1 MRVLVIT
8 HGNDAIYGA
17 ATSLKLLLQNC
28 SWDFDLVY
36 MKTMSYNTT
45 DENMRIYTD
54 NKAGK
59 VQAFFLP
66 FMWKSVMEKVSLRI
80 QCSYQVYRPFIFWD
94 SFKLKKFINAGNY
107 DYILLNSLVLFPL
120 INKKSKYIVYVREM
134 CVADRNLKKKLVH
147 KLNQAN
153 RLIYIDPALKNP
165 LHEVKTRNTVINNPF
180 DMSGLSGI
188 SPQEIGERFPGIDT
202 NKIIISIIGI
212 LDAVKGIDFVIDV
225 FKKVNREDILL
236 LIVGEGNNADYIAE
250 CKKSA
255 VNCKNIIFLG
265 EQKDI
270 RYIYLMSDYILRAD
284 LYFVTGR
291 TVYEG
296 LYAGCNI
303 IMQLN
308 TEKDTELLQEYEL
321 FQDKIYFYKM
331 RDARSLS
338 EVIKGLSEKKISNRV
353 YISNV
358 EEYIRKVETF
368 ITKE

>member
-36 MKTMSYNTT
+36 MKTISYNTT
-45 DENMRIYTD
+45 DENMRSYTD

-59 VQAFFLP
+59 VRAFFLP
-66 FMWKSVMEKVSLRI
+66 FIWKSIIKKVSLRI
-80 QCSYQVYRPFIFWD
+80 QFSYQVYKPFIIRD

-120 INKKSKYIVYVREM
+120 INKKNKYIVYIREM
-134 CVADRNLKKKLVH
+134 CVADKGLKKKLVH
-147 KLNQAN
+147 KLNLAN

-165 LHEVKTRNTVINNPF
+165 LHEVTTKYAVINNPF
-180 DMSGLSGI
+180 DMRGLSEI
-188 SPQEIGERFPGIDT
+188 SPQEIESRFPGIDM
-202 NKIIISIIGI
+202 NKIIVSIIGV
-212 LDAVKGIDFVIDV
+212 LDAMKGIDFVIDV

-236 LIVGEGNNADYIAE
+236 LIVGAGDNADYIAE

-255 VNCKNIIFLG
+255 DNCKNIIFLG
-265 EQKDI
+265 ERKDI
-270 RYIYLMSDYILRAD
+270 RYVYFMSDYILRAD
-284 LYFVTGR
+284 PFFATGR

-303 IMQLN
+303 IMQSDS
-308 TEKDTELLQEYEL
+308 EKNKELLQEYEL
-321 FQDKIYFYKM
+321 FQDKIYFYKI
-331 RDARSLS
+331 RDAKSLS
-338 EVIKGLSEKKISNRV
+338 EVIKRISKKKNSNRV
-353 YISNV
+353 YRSNV
-358 EEYIRKVETF
+358 EEYIQKVETF
-368 ITKE
+368 ITEG